1 MDDDFA
7 DLKRD
12 FEAAAKWLGWVMATL
27 FALAWASAVMGAPRA
42 QSAAE
47 CSIAADM
54 AVVARALA
62 EEAIAPEK
70 AETIMRRIYDVAAST
85 RGEEL
90 MQAILETA
98 YKERESAGRFAVRL
112 NVLAREYLFN

>member
-12 FEAAAKWLGWVMATL
+12 LQA
-27 FALAWASAVMGAPRA
+27 A

-62 EEAIAPEK
+62 EEGIEPEK
-70 AETIMRRIYDVAAST
+70 AETIMRRIYDVAASR

-98 YKERESAGRFAVRL
+98 YREREPR
-112 NVLAREYLFN
+112 REALSMLPWRP